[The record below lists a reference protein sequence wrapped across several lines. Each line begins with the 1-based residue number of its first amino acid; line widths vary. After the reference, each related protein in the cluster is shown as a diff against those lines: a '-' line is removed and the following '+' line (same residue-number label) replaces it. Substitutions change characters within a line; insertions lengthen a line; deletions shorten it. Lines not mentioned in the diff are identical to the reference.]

1 MRRFLVAGN
10 WKMHGSQKMTV
21 DLISGIAK
29 SALEKADN
37 SDLGY
42 DILVC
47 PPAAYLSRA
56 VTASKESVLAESG
69 QEVKVGAQNVSP
81 FDEGAYTGEI
91 SLPML
96 SDLECQYVLLG
107 HSERRHIFGESN
119 ESVAEKFAA
128 CAVSEDDI
136 VPVLCV
142 GETLPDREAGNT
154 EKVISEQIDAVLDI
168 VGIAGFANAVV
179 AYEPVWAI
187 GTGVT
192 ATPEQAQEMHA
203 FIRAKL
209 AKLNAETAKAIQI
222 LYGGS
227 VKPNN
232 AEKLFAEPDID
243 GGLIGGAALNV
254 DSFVGICEAARK
266 LSN

>member
-10 WKMHGSQKMTV
+10 WKMNGSQDMTTE
-21 DLISGIAK
+21 LISGIAE
-29 SALEKADN
+29 AVLEKASN
-37 SDLGY
+37 GELGY

-47 PPAAYLSRA
+47 PPAPYLSHA
-56 VTASKESVLAESG
+56 VTASTQAVSSDSTDVIM
-69 QEVKVGAQNVSP
+69 VGSQDVNP
-81 FDEGAYTGEI
+81 NENGAYTGEV

-96 SDLECQYVLLG
+96 NDLGCRYVLLG
-107 HSERRHIFGESN
+107 HSERRHIFAETS

-128 CAVSEDDI
+128 CAASDTDI
-136 VPVLCV
+136 IPVLCV
-142 GETLPDREAGNT
+142 GESLPDREAGKT
-154 EKVISEQIDAVLDI
+154 EEVVGAQIDAVLDI
-168 VGIAGFANAVV
+168 VGIAGFANAVI

-192 ATPEQAQEMHA
+192 ATPDQAQEVHA

-209 AKLNAETAKAIQI
+209 AKLNAETAKVIQI

-227 VKPNN
+227 VKPSN
-232 AEKLFAEPDID
+232 AHNLFAAPDID

-254 DSFVGICEAARK
+254 ESFVGICEAARK
-266 LSN
+266 LTD

>member
-10 WKMHGSQKMTV
+10 WKMHGSVNMTAE
-21 DLISGIAK
+21 LISGIV
-29 SALEKADN
+29 N
-37 SDLGY
+37 SVYTQAPNGQLAY
-42 DILVC
+42 DVLVC
-47 PPAAYLSRA
+47 PPAPYLSHA
-56 VTASKESVLAESG
+56 VIATADKSSQVF
-69 QEVKVGAQNVSP
+69 VGAQDVSP
-81 FDEGAYTGEI
+81 FEKGAYTGEV
-91 SLPML
+91 SLSML
-96 SDLECQYVLLG
+96 DDLGCQYVLLG
-107 HSERRHIFGESN
+107 HSERRHVFGETN

-128 CAVSEDDI
+128 CAASEKNI
-136 VPVLCV
+136 IPVLCV

-154 EKVISEQIDAVLDI
+154 ESVVGAQIDAALDI

-209 AKLNAETAKAIQI
+209 AKLNDATAQAIQI
-222 LYGGS
+222 VYGGS
-227 VKPNN
+227 VKPEN
-232 AEKLFAEPDID
+232 AQELFAEPDID

-254 DSFVGICEAARK
+254 ESFVGICEAARK
-266 LSN
+266 LAE